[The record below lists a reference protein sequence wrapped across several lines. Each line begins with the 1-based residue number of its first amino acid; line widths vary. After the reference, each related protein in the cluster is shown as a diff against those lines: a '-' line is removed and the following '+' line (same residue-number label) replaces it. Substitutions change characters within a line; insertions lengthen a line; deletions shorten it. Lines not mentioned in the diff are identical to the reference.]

1 METQSQTQQEPVKM
15 SSYETKLEKLTNRI
29 SENLT
34 KQTEIIQERVELHVK
49 NKSFINIINNK
60 NKEINNLRKQL
71 DKLTSEVKK
80 TEKNIKLN
88 ATQFVKKSEELR
100 DLDHNTIQL
109 SISKTRLV
117 EMNKCTTM
125 VQQYEKESKIEH
137 YRLVRKS
144 SVESSKKFLS
154 SITNTFPEE
163 LVRYI
168 GTFIPYDV
176 RIQLLESRVNF
187 TKLAKHIST
196 TTQHFNYGYELFYF
210 RFLKKLCNS
219 PEYFELMTP
228 EEKFRYAKTIDNKFN
243 KYYCPNWEV
252 PKTKQNHVTMIQHAV
267 WKFKKQNPA
276 HAFKVMKIMSILID
290 PSKKYWFNV
299 NHSQKVGNYSL

>member
-15 SSYETKLEKLTNRI
+15 SSYETKLEKLTNEI
-29 SENLT
+29 SENLI
-34 KQTEIIQERVELHVK
+34 KQTEIIQERVELHTK
-49 NKSFINIINNK
+49 NKMLINIINNK
-60 NKEINNLRKQL
+60 NRTINDIRKQL
-71 DKLTSEVKK
+71 DKLTSEVKE
-80 TEKNIKLN
+80 TEKNVKLN
-88 ATQFVKKSEELR
+88 TRQIIKKREELR
-100 DLDHNTIQL
+100 ELDYKIPQL
-109 SISKTRLV
+109 SVSKTRLV

-125 VQQYEKESKIEH
+125 VQQYEKEKKIED
-137 YRLVRKS
+137 YQSVKKS

-196 TTQHFNYGYELFYF
+196 TKYNYEYGYDLFNF
-210 RFLKKLCNS
+210 RFLEKLCNS

-228 EEKFRYAKTIDNKFN
+228 EEKFRCVKTIDNRFN
-243 KYYCPNWEV
+243 KYYCPDWEV
-252 PKTKQNHVTMIQHAV
+252 PKKERDNQTMIQHAV